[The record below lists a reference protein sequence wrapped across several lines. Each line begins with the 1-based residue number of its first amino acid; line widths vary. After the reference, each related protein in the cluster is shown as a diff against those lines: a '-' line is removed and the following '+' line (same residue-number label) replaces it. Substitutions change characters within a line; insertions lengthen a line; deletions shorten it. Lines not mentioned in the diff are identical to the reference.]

1 MVIILC
7 WINEVACVEFRVE
20 NIMQSIIV
28 LQISII
34 LSAMFTLTIIWD
46 FEFMVILLQYATY

>member
-7 WINEVACVEFRVE
+7 RINEVACVEFRVE
-20 NIMQSIIV
+20 SIMQSIIV

-46 FEFMVILLQYATY
+46 LEFMVILLQYAT